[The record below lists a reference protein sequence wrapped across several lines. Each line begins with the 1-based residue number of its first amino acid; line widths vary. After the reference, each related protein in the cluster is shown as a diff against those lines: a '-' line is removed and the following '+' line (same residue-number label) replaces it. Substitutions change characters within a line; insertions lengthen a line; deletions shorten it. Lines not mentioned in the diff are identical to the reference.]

1 MDSFCR
7 PKLCNGMVSSL
18 FLWNG
23 VNIIGMLWFECS
35 FGWKFLFVESYLQ
48 DSCWFII
55 MATIA
60 SKRKLNT
67 KFIKDKY
74 SALKEV
80 EDGKR
85 KLQVAAKY
93 GIPKNTLSTWLKNK
107 DKIFEAM
114 KKGSNSKR
122 QRLRKDTCANLD
134 QAMYKWLLVVWSR
147 DVAVSALVFKAKA
160 VEFPEKMNVENFK
173 TSAGWPDHWKNLGNK
188 LRYQLFCPNK
198 TSTRSTTPM
207 NLACF
212 IALNQISPYIWRM
225 KIVLVVNTGNC
236 VWQGWQQLM
245 HLKKNYPCL

>member
-1 MDSFCR
+1 
-7 PKLCNGMVSSL
+7 
-18 FLWNG
+18 
-23 VNIIGMLWFECS
+23 
-35 FGWKFLFVESYLQ
+35 
-48 DSCWFII
+48 

-134 QAMYKWLLVVWSR
+134 QAMYK
-147 DVAVSALVFKAKA
+147 
-160 VEFPEKMNVENFK
+160 
-173 TSAGWPDHWKNLGNK
+173 
-188 LRYQLFCPNK
+188 
-198 TSTRSTTPM
+198 
-207 NLACF
+207 
-212 IALNQISPYIWRM
+212 
-225 KIVLVVNTGNC
+225 
-236 VWQGWQQLM
+236 
-245 HLKKNYPCL
+245 